1 MRPAEKDLDLKFFAK
16 AGRGVTFKKGETI
29 LRPGE
34 DPTGIY
40 YIKKGLARLY
50 SISASGQEI
59 TFNILKP
66 GSYLFMMWALSEIE
80 NSYFFEALTELET
93 LKAPKET
100 ILEFITTQPDLLYKL
115 NKRTMIGLEASIA
128 TTQTLLLGKADS
140 KIAAIF
146 IMLAKRFGKNGKNNQ
161 IVIQAPLTHRLIAT
175 LAGLTRETASLE
187 IEKLQKAKI
196 ISKKQ
201 RFFVV
206 NKIKIL
212 ESKLEVDPPKSS
224 SLL

>member
-1 MRPAEKDLDLKFFAK
+1 LDPFEKDLDLKFFAK
-16 AGRGVTFKKGETI
+16 AGKSITFKKGEII

-34 DPTGIY
+34 NPTGIH
-40 YIKKGLARLY
+40 YIKKGLVRLY
-50 SISASGQEI
+50 SISTSGQEI

-80 NSYFFEALTELET
+80 NNYFFEALTETET
-93 LKAPKET
+93 IKAPTET
-100 ILEFITTQPDLLYKL
+100 VIEFIKSQPELLYKL
-115 NKRTMIGLEASIA
+115 NKRTMVGLEASIT
-128 TTQTLLLGKADS
+128 TTQTLLLGNASS

-146 IMLAKRFGKNGKNNQ
+146 IMLSKRFGKNGKNNQ
-161 IVIQAPLTHRLIAT
+161 IIIKAPLTHRLIAT

-187 IEKLQKAKI
+187 IEKLQKEKV

-212 ESKLEVDPPKSS
+212 ESRLEADPPKSS
-224 SLL
+224 GWL

>member
-100 ILEFITTQPDLLYKL
+100 ILEFIKSQPDLLYKL

>member
-1 MRPAEKDLDLKFFAK
+1 LRPAEKDLDLKFFAK

-100 ILEFITTQPDLLYKL
+100 ILEFIKSQPDLLYKL

>member
-100 ILEFITTQPDLLYKL
+100 ILEFIKSQPDLLYKL

-212 ESKLEVDPPKSS
+212 ESKPEVDPPKSS